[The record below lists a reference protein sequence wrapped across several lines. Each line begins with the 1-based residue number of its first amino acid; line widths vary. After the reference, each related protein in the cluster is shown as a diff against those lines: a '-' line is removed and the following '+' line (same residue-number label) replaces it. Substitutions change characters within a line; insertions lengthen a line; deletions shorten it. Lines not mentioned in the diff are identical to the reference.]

1 MGRAMIEIILATDHS
16 RGCRSPVGQLVRSS
30 IRRQA
35 MQDFTK
41 FSRRNFVTISGRAGL
56 TTLVAG
62 AVGVKPEGAGPDQKN
77 NLHFARLVRSA
88 Q

>member
-1 MGRAMIEIILATDHS
+1 
-16 RGCRSPVGQLVRSS
+16 
-30 IRRQA
+30 